1 MDNTDDFDS
10 AFDEA
15 AADSA
20 PAAAPA
26 AVAEVDSG
34 TPEGAQKPAES
45 VQKDTAEPSTDVS
58 TTAADP
64 APAADPAKPA
74 VDPAKPAAAAKPA
87 ADPAKPA
94 ADPVVDP
101 VDTPAKPLPKPVE
114 HPQHQPLDPKY
125 LAQAIAE
132 AQRLNTEAQQP
143 QKPAAPVKKTQA
155 DYLTAEQNAAIDR
168 FKQDWP
174 DEYSALMPLFN
185 AQVQSELS
193 NYRTDLTAELNQILA
208 PLFRTVGTVEVN
220 SHRNTLL
227 AAHPDIDSL
236 DTEKVREWIDT
247 QPSMFRPTML
257 AAFEKGTTKDVVELL
272 NMYKQSTG
280 VTSAAPA
287 TPASLAQT
295 KPTAVPAAPKQP
307 VDPAAKAALAA
318 VPAAQRQQPSAR
330 PGDDDFDAAFAEA
343 VGQG

>member
-15 AADSA
+15 AADPA
-20 PAAAPA
+20 PAAAAA
-26 AVAEVDSG
+26 AVPVVESG
-34 TPEGAQKPAES
+34 SPEGAQKPAES
-45 VQKDTAEPSTDVS
+45 VQKDPAEPAADVS
-58 TTAADP
+58 TSVVDPVPAADP
-64 APAADPAKPA
+64 VKPAAVAADPAKPA
-74 VDPAKPAAAAKPA
+74 VDPAKPAA
-87 ADPAKPA
+87 
-94 ADPVVDP
+94 DPVEA
-101 VDTPAKPLPKPVE
+101 PATPLPKAVE
-114 HPQHQPLDPKY
+114 QQQQPLDPKY

-132 AQRLNTEAQQP
+132 AQRLHTDQSQQP

-185 AQVQSELS
+185 AQVQSELT
-193 NYRTDLTAELNQILA
+193 NYRADLNAELNQILA
-208 PLFRTVGTVEVN
+208 PLFQTVGTVEVN

-247 QPSMFRPTML
+247 QPAMFRPTML
-257 AAFEKGTTKDVVELL
+257 AAFEKGTTRDVVELL
-272 NMYKQSTG
+272 TMYKQSTG

-295 KPTAVPAAPKQP
+295 KPAAVPAAAKQP
-307 VDPAAKAALAA
+307 IDPAAKAALAA